1 MKLWDYLNKEH
12 GLILLDS
19 EINDILELARQEIEL
34 PTIDDIKEEFP
45 DMDWTNHD
53 IHMAKQEGAIW
64 ALHKVRHPFPKSIR
78 FQEDHDEF
86 FKK

>member
-1 MKLWDYLNKEH
+1 
-12 GLILLDS
+12 
-19 EINDILELARQEIEL
+19 
-34 PTIDDIKEEFP
+34 
-45 DMDWTNHD
+45 MDWTNHD